1 MKKSKFFRI
10 LVLMLAFCLLAT
22 SLFTACGN
30 KDKDDDDDEEEEE
43 EEEGE
48 NSGNKENDKAAEGR
62 DEFID
67 EIGGVSDT
75 YVGSVSEGTYAYA
88 NEAASAY
95 VEFELAG
102 NGYVEI
108 DEVIAQG
115 ELSSSEINKLNLP
128 SELQEGLDA
137 VEKFEVYYELYD
149 NDTYS
154 TAAAQ
159 AKDPRTKVVVYVI
172 RYGMDYKY
180 YTPCPVNGETITRSY
195 YDSVFNNEKFENCTF
210 VKEST
215 VSVEQNGATYEMVL
229 RQTIKRADNKIY
241 FEQTIDGDS
250 ELTGQFTTQSYMAA
264 YIEIDEDGY
273 DTTYVKT
280 SIDASWTEGYL
291 TGVNSET
298 LVPFYDQYLDYTYFS
313 KTNFG
318 FALKDENAIK
328 YYKQAAGAN
337 ANTAQYLDDADLEL
351 YAEYYVSDGVLS
363 GMRMEYNAEIDT
375 KVSGIRVQST
385 TIGEN
390 KLTCTDY
397 GTTVVEKPF

>member
-43 EEEGE
+43 EEGD
-48 NSGNKENDKAAEGR
+48 KENDKAAEGR

-75 YVGSVSEGTYAYA
+75 YVGSVSDETYVYA
-88 NEAASAY
+88 EEAASAY

-102 NGYVEI
+102 DSYVEV
-108 DEVIAQG
+108 DEVISKG

-128 SELQEGLDA
+128 SELTDGLDA
-137 VEKFEVYYELYD
+137 VEKFEVYYEIYD
-149 NDTYS
+149 EETYS
-154 TAAAQ
+154 TASAQ
-159 AKDPRTKVVVYVI
+159 AKDPRTKVIVYVI
-172 RYGMDYKY
+172 RYGEDYKY

-195 YDSVFNNEKFENCTF
+195 YDSVFDNERFENCTF

-215 VSVEQNGATYEMVL
+215 VTVKQNGVAYEMVL
-229 RQTIKRADNKIY
+229 KQTIKRADNKIF
-241 FEQTIDGDS
+241 FEQTIDGD
-250 ELTGQFTTQSYMAA
+250 EVLTGQFTNQSYMAA
-264 YIEIDEDGY
+264 YIETDEDGY

-280 SIDASWTEGYL
+280 SIEAGWTEGYL
-291 TGVNSET
+291 TGVNAET

-318 FALKDENAIK
+318 FALKDENAVK
-328 YYKQAAGAN
+328 YYREAAGAN
-337 ANTAQYLDDADLEL
+337 AGSAQYLDDADLEL

-375 KVSGIRVQST
+375 KISGVRVQST

-390 KLTCTDY
+390 KMTCTDY
-397 GTTVVEKPF
+397 GTTIVEKPF